1 MHSSRRTR
9 SRPVFFDTGKR
20 AALTALEVNRS
31 VRPMKHASPFLALLA
46 AAALLGC
53 DRKPTVVMPPGPSPA
68 TQAQAE
74 FERKLDSAN
83 PQEQLAVLN
92 DAVSAWLML
101 KGTPPPNLEALVAEK
116 MLPRLPQPPAGRRFE
131 LAGEKV
137 VLR

>member
-1 MHSSRRTR
+1 MTLART
-9 SRPVFFDTGKR
+9 
-20 AALTALEVNRS
+20 
-31 VRPMKHASPFLALLA
+31 LLA
-46 AAALLGC
+46 ILAATALLGC

-92 DAVSAWLML
+92 DAVTAWMML

-131 LAGEKV
+131 LAGEKA